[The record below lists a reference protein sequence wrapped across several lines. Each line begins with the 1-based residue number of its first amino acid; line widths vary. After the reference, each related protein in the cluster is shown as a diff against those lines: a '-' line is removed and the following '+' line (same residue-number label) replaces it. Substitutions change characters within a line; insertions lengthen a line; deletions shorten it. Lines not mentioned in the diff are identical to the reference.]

1 MEYNQKLR
9 KTFLTINI
17 IYEPVKSQNEKS
29 IVFFPNKMHLAYRST
44 FSEGNRI
51 KLAALESVI
60 IIQFIMLKNQSLT
73 NI

>member
-1 MEYNQKLR
+1 
-9 KTFLTINI
+9 
-17 IYEPVKSQNEKS
+17 
-29 IVFFPNKMHLAYRST
+29 MHLAYRST

-51 KLAALESVI
+51 KIAALESVI